1 MLLRN
6 KRCLLVS
13 KKKINKERKTNSVK
27 MKNKIINYCLAL
39 VLLLFFVGC
48 RKKYPE
54 NTMKLF
60 QNPKGYDLMR
70 GFITSYKVSGVDSL
84 QYLNIFQNPN
94 NIYCSQNIS
103 EMELMTAN
111 PYSGRNVVSHSC
123 IGKINYNWTDNY
135 NYIFI
140 YYEFDNVY
148 LKKNLFLESGMKW
161 KILKLI
167 PSKNTTKHTLKIE
180 LNYNN
185 NLYEIQF
192 N

>member
-1 MLLRN
+1 MSY
-6 KRCLLVS
+6 KV
-13 KKKINKERKTNSVK
+13 
-27 MKNKIINYCLAL
+27 IIIG
-39 VLLLFFVGC
+39 LLFLIAFQFISC

-54 NTMKLF
+54 NTMKLC

-70 GFITSYKVSGVDSL
+70 GFITSYKVNGVDSL

-94 NIYCSQNIS
+94 NIYCSQHIS

-111 PYSGRNVVSHSC
+111 PYSERNVVSHSC

-140 YYEFDNVY
+140 YYEFDDVY

-167 PSKNTTKHTLKIE
+167 PSKKTNKHTLKIE

-185 NLYEIQF
+185 NIYEIQF